1 MRFLIFAVTAVLVT
15 AVRHR
20 TWRARPYVGRHSY
33 DAIADGLW
41 QSGLAELAARR
52 RAMGWS

>member
-1 MRFLIFAVTAVLVT
+1 MRFLIFAVAAVLVL

-33 DAIADGLW
+33 DAIMDGLW
-41 QSGLAELAARR
+41 QTGLAELAARR
-52 RAMGWS
+52 RAMGWA